1 VKRIYITWLLLITS
15 LIFIIPASAVD
26 LRPLSTI
33 DAHTLPKEQVAFR
46 LGASYS
52 EDKWFPFEGRSTHR
66 HEAELPSAD
75 LMIGLAD
82 NIEVDFIYSSIYRN
96 SERFSGNWGSGDLTI
111 LGKVRIWKETSNIP
125 TISLAVSTKLPNADY
140 NKRFGTNEFDFFA
153 LLLLSKYVKKAS
165 IFANAGLGIL
175 GNPLTAN
182 SQDDIFVYAVG
193 FSYPLNRY
201 LIFMVDVS
209 GWAVSSYGNNYSKAT
224 VGLQWQMGVFRLDFG
239 SRVGLNEQSETWGI
253 IGGIT
258 YILNF

>member
-1 VKRIYITWLLLITS
+1 MKRMYIIWLS
-15 LIFIIPASAVD
+15 LVIFFIFIIPASAAN
-26 LRPLSTI
+26 LRPLTTI
-33 DAHTLPKEQVAFR
+33 DARTLPKGRVAFR
-46 LGASYS
+46 FGGSYS

-75 LMIGLAD
+75 LMAGLAD
-82 NIEVDFIYSSIYRN
+82 NIEADLIYSGIYRN
-96 SERFSGNWGSGDLTI
+96 SEHFSWDWGSGDLTI
-111 LGKVRIWKETSNIP
+111 MGKARIWKETSNIP
-125 TISLAVSTKLPNADY
+125 TISLAISTKLPNADY

-182 SQDDIFVYAVG
+182 SQDDIFAYAVG

-224 VGLQWQMGVFRLDFG
+224 VGLQWQMGAFRLDFG
-239 SRVGLNEQSETWGI
+239 SRVGLNEQSENWAL
-253 IGGIT
+253 IGGVT
-258 YILNF
+258 YILKF